1 MVVMLLI
8 AHLTVTLAV
17 LRFLIFTYLQT
28 QAFCSISLQSEKS
41 SHVIVSTETEVGL
54 FHTFEVFSAVWPDI
68 G

>member
-28 QAFCSISLQSEKS
+28 QAFCSISPRLEKS
-41 SHVIVSTETEVGL
+41 SHVIVSAETEAGL
-54 FHTFEVFSAVWPDI
+54 FHTFQGFSAVWPDI